1 MRKKWMALGL
11 AGLLAVS
18 MPVTSLASA
27 LTLSEQEC
35 LEEETVSE
43 LTEEEEIDGLDM
55 HEHGAPAYANF
66 NLHRD
71 R

>member
-1 MRKKWMALGL
+1 MFSSEVSLGTQVL
-11 AGLLAVS
+11 GVASVIAYVAAAAFIVFKLIDFTVGLRV
-18 MPVTSLASA
+18 
-27 LTLSEQEC
+27 
-35 LEEETVSE
+35 
-43 LTEEEEIDGLDM
+43 TEEEEIDGLDM